1 VADNRYV
8 VIDYVESGYDEV
20 QNTAWYIESDYFELG
35 YVIQGITQ
43 SGEAAVSAAS
53 VVTST
58 ADRVRNSSADL
69 ISASTTSATTLR
81 IKSALATLSS
91 ASTLSAATAVVRSG
105 QTNLQS
111 EFSLAIDAD
120 ELSSAVL
127 SAFTNASLVSSAS
140 VNRPAES
147 TITVIG
153 DLVVAALRIKP
164 ASTSLSA
171 FNTVVTVSARIRST
185 QGDMFVATTFSATP
199 VKVFGAST
207 RESSTGLNFDGSRFL
222 KISPTPQLSYTNGAK
237 QQFTY
242 SNNTNVEKYASA
254 VGKDFIVSVW
264 VRVDPALNRGTL
276 FSTDMTNETGF
287 LDAQNQWSFR
297 FTGLSGN
304 NHTTGG
310 TTNSSID
317 LGMSQPP
324 VPGVPGSGGYG
335 MGVVTFPD
343 SEWHHYA
350 AHILQ
355 MDVSSGGFSPTYT
368 SIARFYRDGVFIGD
382 GVSGQKNPQGA
393 YLVDPLYV
401 GVNKRYGGGAS
412 PVGWIMDNLFKGDMK
427 QIWIGYDGPTFNYT
441 FDIRDFYNANV
452 SPGSG
457 NLPGYVDL
465 GKEGRTGAVNQLPI
479 PIAYNPLDYYT
490 LDTYGETVSVHQFS
504 NAYSNIGNVTT
515 LDSSWIP
522 SGVIRGFDSRFTFTA
537 IGDNIVGLEA
547 SITSEFTISSEFGYI
562 FPNSANISIVSSLT
576 GTMTDVFP
584 STANLSS
591 EFAFTANSYE
601 FTKASATL
609 SSAFA
614 FTADTD
620 EISSGELLGPIE
632 FTLSA
637 SLTVIRRSANSNFFS
652 ELNIVADSTTNSLG
666 IVNMDSVFAV
676 EVIPRVTYPIRP
688 ESMTMSAAFSLAADS
703 RRYRDS
709 PVPMA
714 SAFTFSNGVTRALR
728 GGNISMSAFDTVLS
742 AGKIVEFLL
751 ENTIAVT
758 EEQRLLRVALE
769 STVLLV
775 QMANGVNTITAET
788 TDIVVPQEQG
798 RLLAQYNQ
806 PTN

>member
-8 VIDYVESGYDEV
+8 VIDYVAEGYNEV
-20 QNTAWYIESDYFELG
+20 QNTAWYIESDYSETG
-35 YVIQGITQ
+35 YVIQGTTQ

-53 VVTST
+53 TIT
-58 ADRVRNSSADL
+58 AAADRFRDGTLTA
-69 ISASTTSATTLR
+69 TTTATFTTITLR

-91 ASTLSAATAVVRSG
+91 DFTLSASSAVVRSG
-105 QTNLQS
+105 LTNLQS
-111 EFSLAIDAD
+111 DFSLTIDAD
-120 ELSSAVL
+120 DINSAVL
-127 SAFTNASLVSSAS
+127 SAFTNATLNSSAS

-147 TITVIG
+147 TITIIG
-153 DLVVAALRIKP
+153 DLVVAALRIKQG
-164 ASTSLSA
+164 STSLSA

-185 QGDMFVATTFSATP
+185 QSDMFVATIFSATP

-207 RESSTGLNFDGSRFL
+207 RESSTGLNFNGSRFL

-237 QQFTY
+237 QQFRY
-242 SNNTNVEKYASA
+242 DNNTNVEKYASA

-264 VRVDPALNRGTL
+264 ARVDPTLNRGAL
-276 FSTDMTNETGF
+276 LSTDMTNETG
-287 LDAQNQWSFR
+287 LQNAENIWSWR

-324 VPGVPGSGGYG
+324 VPGVPGGGGYG

-343 SEWHHYA
+343 NEWHHYA

-355 MDVSSGGFSPTYT
+355 MDASTGGFNPSYI

-382 GVSGQKNPQGA
+382 GVSSQKNPQGA

-401 GVNKRYGGGAS
+401 GINKQYGGAS
-412 PVGWIMDNLFKGDMK
+412 SPVGYIMQNIFKGDIK
-427 QIWIGYDGPTFNYT
+427 QIWIGYDGPTFGYT
-441 FDIRDFYNANV
+441 FDINDFYNANV

-465 GKEGRTGAVNQLPI
+465 GKEGRQGAINQLPI
-479 PIAYNPLDYYT
+479 PIAYNPLDFYT
-490 LDTYGETVSVHQFS
+490 LNSYGETVTAHQFS

-515 LDSSWIP
+515 LDNNWLP

-537 IGDNIVGLEA
+537 IGDNIVGFDA
-547 SITSEFTISSEFGYI
+547 SLTSEFTISSEFGYI

-576 GTMTDVFP
+576 GTITDVFP

-591 EFAFTANSYE
+591 QFAFTATNYE
-601 FTKASATL
+601 FTKATVAM
-609 SSAFA
+609 SSSFA
-614 FTADTD
+614 FSADTD
-620 EISSGELLGPIE
+620 EISSGVVLSPMA
-632 FTLSA
+632 FALSA
-637 SLTVIRRSANSNFFS
+637 SMGVIRDANQSSAITVDFT
-652 ELNIVADSTTNSLG
+652 ADSTTNSLG
-666 IVNMDSVFAV
+666 IVNILSEFAI

-688 ESMTMSAAFSLAADS
+688 EQMTMSAVFTQTADS

-714 SAFTFSNGVTRALR
+714 SVFSFANGITRGLR
-728 GGNISMSAFDTVLS
+728 GGNISMTAFNAVLS
-742 AGKIVEFLL
+742 AGKIVEFLT

-775 QMANGVNTITAET
+775 QMANGVNSVMAET
-788 TDIVVPQEQG
+788 TDIVVAQEQG
-798 RLLAQYNQ
+798 VLLAQYNT